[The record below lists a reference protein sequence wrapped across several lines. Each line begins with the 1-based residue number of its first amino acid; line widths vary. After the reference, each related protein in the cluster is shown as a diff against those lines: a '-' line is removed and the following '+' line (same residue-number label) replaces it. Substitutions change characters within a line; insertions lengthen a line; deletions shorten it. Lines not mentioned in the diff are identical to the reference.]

1 MKFFSGIRRYG
12 KALKTLNQIK
22 GERMGVK
29 IDCDIPGGNII
40 VLSSNENGAVLKKDL
55 RDTSTDWFYWCF
67 RAAFDKAGEYEF
79 RFEPADSPA
88 VGSRGPAVSMDNG
101 MTWRWAEAGTY
112 DVGKNTFRYR
122 YDGGRENQVVFCLSM
137 QYQEKNL
144 NAFLKEYAKS
154 PYLETSILCK
164 SNKGRDVELIH
175 IAGTARKPEKKLFL
189 SSRHHCCEMTAT
201 YVLEGILR
209 EALENRKFR
218 EVFEVFAV
226 PFADRDGV
234 VDGDQGKN
242 RRPHDH
248 ARDYGDN
255 PIYSETANIMKLVR
269 QEKMNVVFDLH
280 CPWIYQG
287 CNESIYFVGPEL
299 KRMEEGT
306 LRLSGLIENDPE
318 RKVPFAAED
327 IVLYGTS
334 WNTGTNYTQGKT
346 LARWAGDLDF
356 VELSTSIEIPYAN
369 AREFTFSADD
379 WRSFGRTVARAFVR
393 YFR

>member
-1 MKFFSGIRRYG
+1 ME
-12 KALKTLNQIK
+12 Q
-22 GERMGVK
+22 
-29 IDCDIPGGNII
+29 
-40 VLSSNENGAVLKKDL
+40 
-55 RDTSTDWFYWCF
+55 
-67 RAAFDKAGEYEF
+67 
-79 RFEPADSPA
+79 
-88 VGSRGPAVSMDNG
+88 
-101 MTWRWAEAGTY
+101 
-112 DVGKNTFRYR
+112 
-122 YDGGRENQVVFCLSM
+122 
-137 QYQEKNL
+137 
-144 NAFLKEYAKS
+144 
-154 PYLETSILCK
+154 
-164 SNKGRDVELIH
+164 IH

-209 EALENRKFR
+209 EALENREFR

-255 PIYSETANIMKLVR
+255 PIYSETANIMETGPAGKNECGLRSPLSV
-269 QEKMNVVFDLH
+269 DLS
-280 CPWIYQG
+280 G
-287 CNESIYFVGPEL
+287 RNESIYFVGPEL

-334 WNTGTNYTQGKT
+334 WNTGANYTQGKT

-369 AREFTFSADD
+369 AREFIFL
-379 WRSFGRTVARAFVR
+379 RR
-393 YFR
+393 

>member
-1 MKFFSGIRRYG
+1 
-12 KALKTLNQIK
+12 
-22 GERMGVK
+22 MGVK

-209 EALENRKFR
+209 EALENREFR
-218 EVFEVFAV
+218 EAFEVFAV

-269 QEKMNVVFDLH
+269 QGRRHSAAVRTDRKRSRTQSAVRGGRH
-280 CPWIYQG
+280 CPLRHLLEHRRQLHAG
-287 CNESIYFVGPEL
+287 ENPCALGGGSGL
-299 KRMEEGT
+299 RGT
-306 LRLSGLIENDPE
+306 LHIHRDSL
-318 RKVPFAAED
+318 R
-327 IVLYGTS
+327 
-334 WNTGTNYTQGKT
+334 Q
-346 LARWAGDLDF
+346 RAGVHIL
-356 VELSTSIEIPYAN
+356 
-369 AREFTFSADD
+369 R
-379 WRSFGRTVARAFVR
+379 R
-393 YFR
+393 

>member
-1 MKFFSGIRRYG
+1 MKFFSDVRRYG
-12 KALKTLNQIK
+12 KALKTFNQIK
-22 GERMGVK
+22 GDEMGMR
-29 IDCDIPGGNII
+29 IDSDIPGGNII
-40 VLSSNENGAVLKKDL
+40 VLNSNENGAVLKKDL

-67 RAAFDKAGEYEF
+67 RATFDKAGEYEF

-88 VGSRGPAVSMDNG
+88 VGTRGPAISTDDG

-112 DVGKNTFRYR
+112 DIGKNMFRYH
-122 YDGGRENQVVFCLSM
+122 YDGGRVNQVIFCLSM
-137 QYQEKNL
+137 QYQAKNL
-144 NAFLKEYAKS
+144 DAFLKEYAKS

-164 SNKGRDVELIH
+164 SNKGRDVELLH
-175 IAGTARKPEKKLFL
+175 IADPARKPPKKLFL

-209 EALENRKFR
+209 EALENREFR

-234 VDGDQGKN
+234 ADGDQGKN

-255 PIYSETANIMKLVR
+255 PIYSETANIMKLIL
-269 QEKMNVVFDLH
+269 QERINAVFDIH
-280 CPWIYQG
+280 CPWIYHG
-287 CNESIYFVGPEL
+287 SNEYIYFVGPEL
-299 KRMEEGT
+299 KRMEEGA
-306 LRLSGLIENDPE
+306 LRLSGLIENDPG
-318 RKVPFAAED
+318 RNVPFAAED
-327 IVLYGTS
+327 IVLYGTL
-334 WNTGTNYTQGKT
+334 WNTGANYTQGKP

-369 AREFTFSADD
+369 AREFTFSAGD
-379 WRSFGRTVARAFVR
+379 WRSFGRTIARAFVR

>member
-1 MKFFSGIRRYG
+1 
-12 KALKTLNQIK
+12 
-22 GERMGVK
+22 
-29 IDCDIPGGNII
+29 
-40 VLSSNENGAVLKKDL
+40 
-55 RDTSTDWFYWCF
+55 
-67 RAAFDKAGEYEF
+67 
-79 RFEPADSPA
+79 
-88 VGSRGPAVSMDNG
+88 
-101 MTWRWAEAGTY
+101 
-112 DVGKNTFRYR
+112 
-122 YDGGRENQVVFCLSM
+122 
-137 QYQEKNL
+137 
-144 NAFLKEYAKS
+144 
-154 PYLETSILCK
+154 
-164 SNKGRDVELIH
+164 
-175 IAGTARKPEKKLFL
+175 
-189 SSRHHCCEMTAT
+189 MTAT

-209 EALENRKFR
+209 EALENREFR

-318 RKVPFAAED
+318 RKVPFTAPPGTQAPTTRRGKPLRAGRG
-327 IVLYGTS
+327 IWTS
-334 WNTGTNYTQGKT
+334 WNSPHPSRFPTPTRGSSHSPPMTGVLSDAPS
-346 LARWAGDLDF
+346 LAHLSAISDKPALPSAG
-356 VELSTSIEIPYAN
+356 I
-369 AREFTFSADD
+369 
-379 WRSFGRTVARAFVR
+379 
-393 YFR
+393 

>member
-1 MKFFSGIRRYG
+1 
-12 KALKTLNQIK
+12 
-22 GERMGVK
+22 
-29 IDCDIPGGNII
+29 
-40 VLSSNENGAVLKKDL
+40 
-55 RDTSTDWFYWCF
+55 
-67 RAAFDKAGEYEF
+67 
-79 RFEPADSPA
+79 
-88 VGSRGPAVSMDNG
+88 
-101 MTWRWAEAGTY
+101 
-112 DVGKNTFRYR
+112 
-122 YDGGRENQVVFCLSM
+122 M

-209 EALENRKFR
+209 EALENREFR

-334 WNTGTNYTQGKT
+334 WNTGANYAQGKT